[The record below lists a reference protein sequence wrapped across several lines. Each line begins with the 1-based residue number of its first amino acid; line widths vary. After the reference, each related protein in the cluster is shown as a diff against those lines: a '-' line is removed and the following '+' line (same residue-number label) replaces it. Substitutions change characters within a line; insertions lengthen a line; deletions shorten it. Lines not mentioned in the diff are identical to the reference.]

1 MLTSSRYLEAPR
13 RLRAFVRAHE
23 TNLVFLALLIGIIGG
38 LVVAAMRAI
47 VEGMHVVLFDLEWGD
62 RLSSQFRID
71 PLRAILV
78 PGVGGLLLGGAF
90 LVLSRFRPAREIDP
104 IEANALHGGRM
115 SFRGSVI
122 VALQTVWSSGVGA
135 SVGLEAGYTQLASG
149 LAASLGRAFHLRRA
163 DQRIMVG
170 CGAAAAI
177 AGAFGAP
184 LAGAF
189 YAFELVIGG
198 YTPASLTPVG
208 VAAVAGYFVTHGFA
222 ALSLGIGVGPV
233 GDILGRDLAIAAL
246 LGILAVLFGI
256 AIMRGVTVCESWLAK
271 TALWPP
277 LRPALGG
284 IGVGLLALLTPQVM
298 SSGHGA
304 LDVA

>member
-1 MLTSSRYLEAPR
+1 I
-13 RLRAFVRAHE
+13 AFV
-23 TNLVFLALLIGIIGG
+23 
-38 LVVAAMRAI
+38 
-47 VEGMHVVLFDLEWGD
+47 
-62 RLSSQFRID
+62 
-71 PLRAILV
+71 
-78 PGVGGLLLGGAF
+78 
-90 LVLSRFRPAREIDP
+90 LVLRWRPSREIDP

-115 SFRGSVI
+115 SFRGSII
-122 VALQTVWSSGVGA
+122 VSSQTVWSSGVGA

-149 LAASLGRAFHLRRA
+149 IAASLGRGFHLRRA

-208 VAAVAGYFVTHGFA
+208 VAAVTGYFVAHAFTPL
-222 ALSLGIGVGPV
+222 ALGVAVGPV
-233 GDILGRDLAIAAL
+233 GDVLGRDLAIAAL
-246 LGILAVLFGI
+246 LGILAALFGI
-256 AIMRGVTVCESWLAK
+256 AIMRGVALCEELLSKAGI
-271 TALWPP
+271 WPP

-284 IGVGLLALLTPQVM
+284 LGVGL
-298 SSGHGA
+298 
-304 LDVA
+304 

>member
-1 MLTSSRYLEAPR
+1 MVTTSRFIEAPR

-23 TNLVFLALLIGIIGG
+23 TSLVVLAALIGVIGG
-38 LVVAAMRAI
+38 LVVAAMSAL
-47 VEGMHVVLFDLEWGD
+47 VEGMHVLLFNIESGE
-62 RLSSQFRID
+62 RLSSQYAIE
-71 PLRAILV
+71 PWRALLV
-78 PGVGGLLLGGAF
+78 PSIGGLLLGVAF
-90 LVLSRFRPAREIDP
+90 LALQRVRPAREIDP
-104 IEANALHGGRM
+104 IEANALHGGWM

-208 VAAVAGYFVTHGFA
+208 VAAVDGYFVTHGFA
-222 ALSLGIGVGPV
+222 GLSLGIGVGPV
-233 GDILGRDLAIAAL
+233 GDGLGRARAIAAL
-246 LGILAVLFGI
+246 LGILAALFGI
-256 AIMRGVTVCESWLAK
+256 VIMRGVALCDQLLAK
-271 TALWPP
+271 SRLWTP

-284 IGVGLLALLTPQVM
+284 LA
-298 SSGHGA
+298 
-304 LDVA
+304 